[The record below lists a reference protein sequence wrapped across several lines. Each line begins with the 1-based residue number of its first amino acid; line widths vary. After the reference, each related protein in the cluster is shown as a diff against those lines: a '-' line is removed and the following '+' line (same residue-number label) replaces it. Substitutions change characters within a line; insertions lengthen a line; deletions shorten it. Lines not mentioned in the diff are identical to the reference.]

1 MAEAK
6 TAEEEQEEEFVA
18 VTDEEETEQGQVEDE
33 GEGAG
38 DDDGEDEDDE
48 GDDQE
53 TRLGGGREDDD
64 EDDKRERRRKENKS
78 RRARQKEARERTERE
93 LKFLQGRNEELER
106 RFSHFEQETHAR
118 VTGSEIANVNGA
130 INKAKSDLALANQVI
145 AQAADN
151 NDGANLAEALNHRD
165 AIRDNLREL
174 EGAKNYLASN
184 PQRQA
189 PAQQERP
196 LDPRHVA
203 HAQSFMVENSWWD
216 PQGGDQDSQTVLA
229 IDRSLVEEGF
239 DPTQKNYWDELRT
252 RTAEALPGR
261 FDSRTGG
268 RGNGAGPGKKK
279 TGNKGPQFRTGG
291 RERPLKKNE
300 VYISPERKEAMIEA
314 GVWDD
319 PVLRNKY
326 LKSYSDYDQ
335 QASAGGA

>member
-18 VTDEEETEQGQVEDE
+18 VTDEEETEQGQVEDD
-33 GEGAG
+33 GEGTG
-38 DDDGEDEDDE
+38 TDDTEDDNEDE
-48 GDDQE
+48 GDGQE
-53 TRLGGGREDDD
+53 ARLGGGREDDD

-78 RRARQKEARERTERE
+78 RRTRQKEARERTERE

-106 RFSHFEQETHAR
+106 RFSHFEQETNAR
-118 VTGSEIANVNGA
+118 VTGSEIANVDGA
-130 INKAKSDLALANQVI
+130 IGKAKSDLALANQVI

-151 NDGANLAEALNHRD
+151 NDGANLAEALDHRD
-165 AIRDNLREL
+165 VIRDNLRQL
-174 EGAKNYLASN
+174 EGAKGYLSTN
-184 PQRQA
+184 PRREA
-189 PAQQERP
+189 PAQQQP

-203 HAQSFMVENSWWD
+203 HAQSFMVDNDWWD
-216 PQGGDQDSQTVLA
+216 PQGRDQDSQAVLQ

-239 DPTQKNYWDELRT
+239 DPTSKDYWDELRT
-252 RTAEALPGR
+252 RTSDALPGR
-261 FDSRTGG
+261 FDARTGNQ
-268 RGNGAGPGKKK
+268 GNGAGKKK
-279 TGNKGPQFRTGG
+279 TSNKGPQFRTGG

-300 VYISPERKEAMIEA
+300 VYISPDRKEAMIEA

-326 LKSYSDYDQ
+326 LKSYSDYDN

>member
-18 VTDEEETEQGQVEDE
+18 VTDEEETEQGQVEDD
-33 GEGAG
+33 GEGTGADDEQG
-38 DDDGEDEDDE
+38 DENEDE

-93 LKFLQGRNEELER
+93 LKFLQNRNEELER
-106 RFSHFEQETHAR
+106 RFSHFEQETNAR
-118 VTGSEIANVNGA
+118 VTGSEIANVDTA
-130 INKAKSDLALANQVI
+130 ISKAKSDLQLANSVI
-145 AQAADN
+145 QQAVEQ
-151 NDGANLAEALNHRD
+151 NDGKNLAEALDHRD
-165 AIRDNLREL
+165 VIRDNLREL
-174 EGAKNYLASN
+174 EGAKGYLSTN
-184 PQRQA
+184 PRREA
-189 PAQQERP
+189 PAQQQP

-203 HAQSFMVENSWWD
+203 HAQSFMVDNDWWD
-216 PQGGDQDSQTVLA
+216 PQGRDQDSQTVLK
-229 IDRSLVEEGF
+229 IDRDLVAEGF
-239 DPTQKNYWDELRT
+239 DPTEKRYWDELRT
-252 RTAEALPGR
+252 RSQEALPSR
-261 FDSRTGG
+261 FDSRTGS
-268 RGNGAGPGKKK
+268 RGNGAGKKK
-279 TGNKGPQFRTGG
+279 TSNKGPQFRTGG

>member
-18 VTDEEETEQGQVEDE
+18 VTDEEENEGEGQVE
-33 GEGAG
+33 GEGANDQDQ
-38 DDDGEDEDDE
+38 DDENEDE

-64 EDDKRERRRKENKS
+64 EDNKKERRRAENKS
-78 RRARQKEARERTERE
+78 RRQRQKEARERTERE
-93 LKFLQGRNEELER
+93 LRFLQTRNEELEK
-106 RFSHFEQETHAR
+106 RFSHFEQETNAR
-118 VTGSEIANVNGA
+118 VTGSEIANVDTA
-130 INKAKSDLALANQVI
+130 IGKAKSDLSLANQVI
-145 AQAADN
+145 QQAVEQ
-151 NDGANLAEALNHRD
+151 NDGKNLAEALDHRD
-165 AIRDNLREL
+165 VIRDNLKEL
-174 EGAKNYLASN
+174 EGAKGYLAQN
-184 PQRQA
+184 PQRPRGSDA
-189 PAQQERP
+189 PAP

-203 HAQSFMVENSWWD
+203 HAQSFMVDNDWWD
-216 PQGGDQDSQTVLA
+216 PQGRDQDSQTVLR
-229 IDRSLVEEGF
+229 IDQSLVAEGF
-239 DPTQKNYWDELRT
+239 NPTDKSYWDELRT
-252 RTAEALPGR
+252 RTEEAIPGR
-261 FDSRTGG
+261 FDSRTGK
-268 RGNGAGPGKKK
+268 RGNGAGNKKPV
-279 TGNKGPQFRTGG
+279 NRGPQFRTGG